1 MCGTSL
7 SWFNSWQF
15 RVRKQSKRFKTFS
28 YLWVINNDSNIV
40 KFQIYKPQI
49 MLENIRWKQRF
60 VNLYACSFDF
70 MGLHF
75 RPVNCTV
82 NTTNIEI
89 TSKYHPIIM
98 RLFVNNSQGLVAVSR
113 SKPVDDNN
121 GKYTQV
127 SGQNNDG
134 KYRAQDDG
142 RYHPSSQQEGISALQ
157 LCFYPTVPNA
167 CWSRRKYTNHSCVQL
182 CPTPTLTYLLTHT
195 NTHTHSLT
203 LMHLLNVFVFVLV
216 LTTITITQ
224 PNIYLYRW

>member
-1 MCGTSL
+1 M
-7 SWFNSWQF
+7 F
-15 RVRKQSKRFKTFS
+15 
-28 YLWVINNDSNIV
+28 
-40 KFQIYKPQI
+40 
-49 MLENIRWKQRF
+49 ENIRWKQRF
-60 VNLYACSFDF
+60 VNLCACSFDF

-89 TSKYHPIIM
+89 MSKYHPIIM

-157 LCFYPTVPNA
+157 LWFYPTVPNA
-167 CWSRRKYTNHSCVQL
+167 CWSRRKHTNHSCVQL

-195 NTHTHSLT
+195 NTHTLTNTYAFAKCICICACTDNDYDNPAENTYICIADNTKVEAQLALSLQ
-203 LMHLLNVFVFVLV
+203 LKFSVSKFL
-216 LTTITITQ
+216 
-224 PNIYLYRW
+224 